1 MSHTSDPKPKLKQ
14 AVTKIY
20 PCSPLLPSPAFL
32 PLSQGEG
39 QHIPELA
46 AEGQEPLLTSI
57 YAKIQPHSPEAT
69 GTDSN
74 VMGSGT
80 IVLGHL

>member
-1 MSHTSDPKPKLKQ
+1 MSRQSCYGTVDSTFPPCLLCVFVTSH
-14 AVTKIY
+14 
-20 PCSPLLPSPAFL
+20 LLPSPAFL

-46 AEGQEPLLTSI
+46 AEGQESLLTSI

-69 GTDSN
+69 GTDGN
-74 VMGSGT
+74 V
-80 IVLGHL
+80 ILGHL